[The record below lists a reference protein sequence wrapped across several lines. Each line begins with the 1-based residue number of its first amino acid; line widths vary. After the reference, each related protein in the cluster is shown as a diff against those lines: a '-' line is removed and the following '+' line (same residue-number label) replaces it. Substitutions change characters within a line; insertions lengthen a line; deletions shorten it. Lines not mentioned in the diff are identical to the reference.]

1 MTIVL
6 FDLDETLVNGR
17 VIDAL
22 ALEYG
27 FFYDLNRLRSR
38 FKFGQIPHEE
48 LTRSIGNL
56 LKGIKTKDI
65 YQLVKRIPLM
75 PNTKKLIDHLKYNR
89 YKVGVISDGY
99 KVVTDSFALKF
110 GLDYSIG
117 HEVEVIN
124 GKLTGKV
131 KLAIQ
136 CSNGNYTKWKGK
148 MIKQI
153 KKESN
158 DKIIAVGNGDLD
170 APMLEEADFG
180 IAFNATPKAKI
191 SSDIVVNKKDM
202 DDVLT
207 AIVRSRIIGDN
218 I

>member
-110 GLDYSIG
+110 GFNYSIG

-124 GKLTGKV
+124 GVLTGKV
-131 KLAIQ
+131 NLVTD
-136 CSNGNYTKWKGK
+136 NGDYIHWKGK
-148 MIKQI
+148 KIKQI

-158 DKIIAVGNGDLD
+158 EKIIAVGNGDLD
-170 APMLEEADFG
+170 APMLEESDFG

-191 SSDIVVNKKDM
+191 ASDIVVNKKDM